1 MLTCLTAQA
10 NQKKRQEIIKLA
22 NNKKVVKIGL
32 KRNVLKWMLPKELE
46 ENGLKGQW
54 EKELCITEWRSLNI
68 VRTFWLHF
76 HYIYDEPIV

>member
-1 MLTCLTAQA
+1 
-10 NQKKRQEIIKLA
+10 
-22 NNKKVVKIGL
+22 
-32 KRNVLKWMLPKELE
+32 MLPKELE

-76 HYIYDEPIV
+76 HYIYDEPIVWFSSGFKILQM